1 MNSTISLESIEKE
14 IRQETI
20 RTIMKELNH
29 LISSNLLVV
38 NESSGTF
45 VHNPITSGVSYYPK
59 VIIDVKDREY
69 ITSLE
74 LENKNLKEQ
83 IKKFQ

>member
-45 VHNPITSGVSYYPK
+45 VHNPIASGVSYYPK
-59 VIIDVKDREY
+59 VTIDVKDREY

-83 IKKFQ
+83 IKKIQ